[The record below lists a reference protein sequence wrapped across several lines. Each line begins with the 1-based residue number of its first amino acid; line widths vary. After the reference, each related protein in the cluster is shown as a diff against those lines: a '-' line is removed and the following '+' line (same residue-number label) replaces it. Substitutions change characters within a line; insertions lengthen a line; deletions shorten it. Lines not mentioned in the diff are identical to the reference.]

1 MRSILGTPGRRAL
14 VLILVAPLFLL
25 WPSVFGGRTFVPYD
39 LAIFP
44 EIAAAGTEDL
54 VKAGE
59 TTTLD
64 LVLTPETNRLAN

>member
-1 MRSILGTPGRRAL
+1 MALGHVLPVFSLVTP
-14 VLILVAPLFLL
+14 
-25 WPSVFGGRTFVPYD
+25 
-39 LAIFP
+39 AIFQ

>member
-1 MRSILGTPGRRAL
+1 MAKVPLHSTGRCTPADYVPLGHVLPVFSLVTP
-14 VLILVAPLFLL
+14 
-25 WPSVFGGRTFVPYD
+25 
-39 LAIFP
+39 AIFQ
-44 EIAAAGTEDL
+44 EIAAAVTEDL